1 MLSSPRARSN
11 PSSAPSPSNNTTNAR
26 NHHRP
31 TTTEI
36 ENVMISEEFF
46 KTQSIN
52 CQSCIIPVDEEN
64 FDFFPVS
71 FVSYLIFIIIITGFI
86 LYKLLEIEVYNNH
99 YSSYTELDCINN
111 MISTLISKYK
121 TTESFL
127 TFNLSHYNVK
137 YENIMDYNK
146 DDMFKSHVIDWIIM
160 YCMIILSLWDS
171 LFSFYRYYTTMYC
184 AKKFILLSTKTIIK
198 YFSIYA
204 IPYCIIYLLQIHIY
218 YFLWPVLILL
228 HTVMNTWC
236 NWMFA
241 KILIDSTLQYASSV
255 YFLCNLHSVLYFY
268 KLQKK
273 N

>member
-1 MLSSPRARSN
+1 MLSTPRARSN
-11 PSSAPSPSNNTTNAR
+11 PTNPSSNNNTNG

-52 CQSCIIPVDEEN
+52 CQSCIVPVDDEN

-71 FVSYLIFIIIITGFI
+71 FVSYLIFIVIITGFI
-86 LYKLLEIEVYNNH
+86 LYKLFEIEVNNNH
-99 YSSYTELDCINN
+99 YTSYSEWDCIKN
-111 MISTLISKYK
+111 MISALISKYK
-121 TTESFL
+121 TNESFL
-127 TFNLSHYNVK
+127 KLNLSHFGIK
-137 YENIMDYNK
+137 YDYDK
-146 DDMFKSHVIDWIIM
+146 DDMFKSHLIDWIIM

-184 AKKFILLSTKTIIK
+184 AKKFVLLSTKTIIK

-218 YFLWPVLILL
+218 YFLFPLLIIS
-228 HTVMNTWC
+228 HTIINTWC

-241 KILIDSTLQYASSV
+241 KILIDSTLQYASLV
-255 YFLCNLHSVLYFY
+255 TLCFINCAVPTKHNKY
-268 KLQKK
+268 
-273 N
+273 